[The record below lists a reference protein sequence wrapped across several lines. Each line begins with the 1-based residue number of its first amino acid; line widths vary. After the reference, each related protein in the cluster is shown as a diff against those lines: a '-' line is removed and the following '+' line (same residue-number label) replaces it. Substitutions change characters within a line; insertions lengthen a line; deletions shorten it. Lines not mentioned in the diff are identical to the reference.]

1 MNHFYRNFRQ
11 NFSGNSLNQG
21 FTLIELL
28 VVIMIIGILSA
39 IALPSA
45 LSQVN
50 KAIESGAIQKVKYYL
65 DRQNEHYTQE
75 NSFDNLGVT
84 VPFEDDNYSYQILA
98 DNTSFHGA
106 IHVALSKKFGLKSFM
121 TVIYLLDGEIKTCSP
136 IEIPLKAPVSL
147 FQVMPFI
154 AQVQSNPAQYCR

>member
-1 MNHFYRNFRQ
+1 MNPFYRNFRQ
-11 NFSGNSLNQG
+11 KFYGNSLNQG

-65 DRQNEHYTQE
+65 DRQIEHFHRET
-75 NSFDNLGVT
+75 SFDNLGVT
-84 VPFEDDNYSYQILA
+84 APIEDENYSYQIFT
-98 DNTSFHGA
+98 DKNFGA

-121 TVIYLLDGEIKTCSP
+121 TVIYLQKDEIKTCSP
-136 IEIPLKAPVSL
+136 VEIPLNAPISTPQLML
-147 FQVMPFI
+147 FLPQVK
-154 AQVQSNPAQYCR
+154 SNPAQYCR

>member
-1 MNHFYRNFRQ
+1 MNPFYRNFRQ
-11 NFSGNSLNQG
+11 KFYGNSLNQG

-50 KAIESGAIQKVKYYL
+50 KAIESGAILKVKYYL
-65 DRQNEHYTQE
+65 DRQIEHFHQE

-84 VPFEDDNYSYQILA
+84 APIEDENYSYQIVA
-98 DNTSFHGA
+98 DNNFLHGA
-106 IHVALSKKFGLKSFM
+106 IHAALSKKLGLKSYM

-136 IEIPLKAPVSL
+136 VEIPINAPVSL

-154 AQVQSNPAQYCR
+154 AQVKSNPAQYCR